1 MDLYQSYIVSIVSKQ
16 KKEWLKSSALMRFVA
31 IRSCIRRIR
40 HHFLQRLS
48 RVYIVL
54 HYHCIDQTWA
64 PQESAW
70 LQTMIL
76 GLCISLKYPVSVPFW
91 LSFPGKHAEDI
102 FGELFNEANT
112 FYLRANSL
120 QDRIDRLA
128 VKVTQLDSTVEE
140 GGSGGVWEETCTAS
154 QHLLCM
160 LYLFIFVNLYSL
172 SFLPRFQSPY
182 KTSTWG
188 KPLRAPP
195 LRTNR
200 WCPRAA
206 CPILSERCTT
216 WVTSPHRSTFSQLT
230 GQSCQ
235 HASWSFAK
243 IILSLVKHTFCI
255 ISPSIIQTSALFIGT
270 KCFRQYPYTHI
281 HDYTTP
287 TNPSVTYPPTP
298 KARPLS

>member
-1 MDLYQSYIVSIVSKQ
+1 M
-16 KKEWLKSSALMRFVA
+16 SALMRFVA

-48 RVYIVL
+48 RVHIVL
-54 HYHCIDQTWA
+54 HYRCIDQTSA

-154 QHLLCM
+154 QHLFCILH
-160 LYLFIFVNLYSL
+160 LFFCQFLFPFFPSLHSVSLQDINMRKAFKSSTTQDQQVVSKSSVPNPVREMYNLSD
-172 SFLPRFQSPY
+172 
-182 KTSTWG
+182 
-188 KPLRAPP
+188 KPPP
-195 LRTNR
+195 LN
-200 WCPRAA
+200 
-206 CPILSERCTT
+206 ILSTY
-216 WVTSPHRSTFSQLT
+216 RSEL
-230 GQSCQ
+230 
-235 HASWSFAK
+235 
-243 IILSLVKHTFCI
+243 
-255 ISPSIIQTSALFIGT
+255 
-270 KCFRQYPYTHI
+270 
-281 HDYTTP
+281 
-287 TNPSVTYPPTP
+287 
-298 KARPLS
+298 